1 MKLKRALF
9 WVAFWATLS
18 LLFNVVVFFWKG
30 QQAAV
35 EYLGGYVIE
44 LTLSLDNL
52 FLFLVI
58 FTAFRLPAE
67 QQRRVLNYGVAG
79 AVVLRLLFVMLG
91 AALVTRIHWLLYVFG
106 AILLVSGIS
115 MLVKGEKEPDYA
127 NHPVL
132 RLFGRV
138 FPFTGTLEGERF
150 FVKRDGKWYATLL
163 FAILVLVEA
172 SDILFAIDSIP
183 AIFSITTDTFIVF
196 TSNIF
201 AILGLRSLYFVLEKL
216 TKLFRFVKVGVS
228 LILMFTGVKL
238 LLTIVHVEIPIL
250 LSIGVIAAILLGS
263 IVVSAL
269 LKPGKEP
276 IEHGSLPVNAP
287 EPDVE

>member
-9 WVAFWATLS
+9 WVAFWAALS
-18 LLFNVVVFFWKG
+18 LLFNVVVFLWKG

-79 AVVLRLLFVMLG
+79 AVVLRLLFVLLG
-91 AALVTRIHWLLYVFG
+91 SALVTRVHWLLYVFG
-106 AILLVSGIS
+106 GILLVSGIS
-115 MLVKGEKEPDYA
+115 MLVKGEKEPDYV

-138 FPFTGTLEGERF
+138 FPFTGTLEGDRF
-150 FVKRDGKWYATLL
+150 FVRRDGKRYATLL

-216 TKLFRFVKVGVS
+216 TELFRYVKVGVS

-238 LLTIVHVEIPIL
+238 LLTMVHVEIPIL
-250 LSIGVIAAILLGS
+250 LSIGVIAAILVGS
-263 IVVSAL
+263 IVVSAI
-269 LKPGKEP
+269 LKPSKEP
-276 IEHGSLPVNAP
+276 SERGSLPGNAL
-287 EPDVE
+287 EPDAE